1 MDIERNVSQA
11 SKDIH
16 AVLGTT
22 TYVVDKALTEHAKA
36 PRASRADFIA
46 YFSQWKNLKVI
57 IGTAYSWFALDV
69 SLFPTLNASSLFTFC
84 RSPFTALV

>member
-11 SKDIH
+11 SRDIH
-16 AVLGTT
+16 TVLGTT
-22 TYVVDKALTEHAKA
+22 AYVADKSLTEPANV

-57 IGTAYSWFALDV
+57 LGTAYSWFALDV
-69 SLFPTLNASSLFTFC
+69 SWFPSFGTSLLLT
-84 RSPFTALV
+84 